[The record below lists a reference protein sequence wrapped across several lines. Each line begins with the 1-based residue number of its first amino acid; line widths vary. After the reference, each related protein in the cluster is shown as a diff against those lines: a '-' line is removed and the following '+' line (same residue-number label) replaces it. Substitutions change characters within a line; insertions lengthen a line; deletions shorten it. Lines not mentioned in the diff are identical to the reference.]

1 MSYKSFSLT
10 DPPSLRANDAPER
23 IYGWLDSQ
31 LSIARHYGGITYNG
45 CEYLIDYSDPHEPL
59 VRQDPKKGKGKRK

>member
-1 MSYKSFSLT
+1 MSYTGFSLT
-10 DPPSLRANDAPER
+10 DPPSLRPNDAPER

-45 CEYLIDYSDPHEPL
+45 HKYVIDYNDPQEPL
-59 VRQDPKKGKGKRK
+59 VRQDTKKGKRK

>member
-1 MSYKSFSLT
+1 MTYKSFSLT
-10 DPPSLRANDAPER
+10 DPPSLRPNDAPER

-45 CEYLIDYSDPHEPL
+45 HKYLIDYSDPQEPL
-59 VRQDPKKGKGKRK
+59 VRQDLKKGKSK

>member
-1 MSYKSFSLT
+1 MTYTGFSLT
-10 DPPSLRANDAPER
+10 DPPSLRPNDAPER

-45 CEYLIDYSDPHEPL
+45 HKYVIDYSDPHEPL
-59 VRQDPKKGKGKRK
+59 VRQDPKKGKGKKK